1 MPENGQYFI
10 PSGHRY
16 ASCTCTRSDQTPAR
30 FYECTA
36 SCARRVARRQWTR
49 REFILSTWV
58 CISAEVSLRFTCSLT
73 LKHFVTPA
81 AVTSPLF
88 SLKLQLLFIHCP
100 PHDCSLRIHLFPQW
114 HEIYNLMWV
123 ERSRTELAVLAWE
136 NKPDGKV
143 SLCFPLQNIFISWGM
158 LLLLAGSFYLSRLP
172 CTPLAGCMSPRSQSR
187 ALSAQSFQLLN
198 NTKQTVTYFQCREQ
212 ARGKTWSGILQGSGL
227 WEGWSDIGRWVEQWW
242 TCLSIGLSQH
252 LGEKRRAFVVK
263 MPAASMACHVSSEF
277 GPGSLPIPIRCLYPP
292 VNVIKQAGTRILQQ
306 APILEAS
313 LHKECSSQKQG
324 LTHVSHHQSGQSTLL
339 DRVPAL
345 LHSSYFSTFC
355 LCCVY
360 CRYAVMLHLLL
371 RAFSSSPSLSSRQKT
386 ARRTE
391 KTNSNRTAN

>member
-1 MPENGQYFI
+1 MYLHTLRPN
-10 PSGHRY
+10 
-16 ASCTCTRSDQTPAR
+16 SCQVLWMYCKLRQACCEEAMNSTRVHPVHMSVHFCRGLTSFHMLFNVKTFRDPCRCDLPA
-30 FYECTA
+30 
-36 SCARRVARRQWTR
+36 
-49 REFILSTWV
+49 
-58 CISAEVSLRFTCSLT
+58 
-73 LKHFVTPA
+73 
-81 AVTSPLF
+81 
-88 SLKLQLLFIHCP
+88 LQLKASATIYSSSSSRLLIKV
-100 PHDCSLRIHLFPQW
+100 HLFPQW

-143 SLCFPLQNIFISWGM
+143 SLCFPLQNIFIGWGM

-187 ALSAQSFQLLN
+187 ALTAQSFQLLN

-386 ARRTE
+386 TRRTE